1 MKVFPVIRM
10 IGGALVVLASLNAY
24 AQNNDAAASAA
35 PAASAPTAKQVR
47 AANRALSRKVRSALA
62 KTKGLNVSNITVR
75 ARDGAITLAGSVPEQ
90 PMIELATTTAQNVAG
105 VKSVR
110 NALTIRAIGQ

>member
-1 MKVFPVIRM
+1 MKAFPAIKM
-10 IGGALVVLASLNAY
+10 IGGALVVLASLNVY
-24 AQNNDAAASAA
+24 AQNNDAASATA

-47 AANRALSRKVRSALA
+47 AANRALSRKVRGALA
-62 KTKGLNVSNITVR
+62 KTKGLTVSNITVR

-90 PMIELATTTAQNVAG
+90 PMIELATTAAQNVPG
-105 VKSVR
+105 VTSVR